1 MTAKVPMYNLLV
13 TGAAGAWEKP
23 HYVYELPRFLE
34 YTDDGLRKRLKPLD
48 SRAREKLLAL
58 PSLFAYETR
67 AGAPARVGWVTDLHK
82 RDNELRVSFRF
93 DPDQPPVTPERD
105 PSAKAG

>member
-58 PSLFAYETR
+58 PFSICLRDARQSARTR
-67 AGAPARVGWVTDLHK
+67 WLGDRPSQAR
-82 RDNELRVSFRF
+82 
-93 DPDQPPVTPERD
+93 Q
-105 PSAKAG
+105 